1 MRFIPVLIIIVVIA
15 FLPSVLYSRHILKEK
30 HAVTGG
36 IVAAYAIPTM
46 LILLFILLQFATR
59 SGMLDSKVMQ
69 WALWGFILTILPAN
83 IYALFYILNKIV
95 KLFTKKSCRTLHY
108 IGAVMALIVALGL
121 IIGMATRHCIKV
133 REVTIYSKNLPKE
146 FDGIRIAHITD
157 LHLGNLSPRDSYL
170 KKIVAKLN
178 EINPDILA
186 CTGDMMNL
194 TAKEVDGL
202 DGLFTSIEA
211 PLGRYAVMG
220 NHDYGDYSKWE
231 SEEAKHA
238 NLMAAYEAYRRV
250 GFVLLNDSAIQ
261 ITDNRVLS
269 IDTSN
274 YSHVSGEYT
283 ESLAT
288 SYCPPVLGKRAEQ
301 RGLNLATISIIGVEN
316 CGKPPF
322 PCYGDLA
329 EATDGFEPTQF
340 NILLSHDPNH
350 WMEEVVSDKYK
361 YIDLTLSGHT
371 HSAQMGID
379 LDDFKWSPSQWIFD
393 QWDGLYQEDSQY
405 LFVSRG
411 LGYVGIPFRLG
422 MPAEISVIELKVG
435 NY

>member
-59 SGMLDSKVMQ
+59 SGILDVKVMQ

-83 IYALFYILNKIV
+83 IYALFYILDKIV

-157 LHLGNLSPRDSYL
+157 LHFGNLSPRDSYL
-170 KKIVAKLN
+170 KKIVTKLN
-178 EINPDILA
+178 EIAPDMLV

-194 TAKEVDGL
+194 TADEANGL
-202 DGLFTSIEA
+202 DGLFTSVNT

-231 SEEAKHA
+231 SAEAKQA

-250 GFVLLNDSAIQ
+250 GFVLLNDSAVQITNYRLQ
-261 ITDNRVLS
+261 ITDNSTHSTLNSKLS
-269 IDTSN
+269 
-274 YSHVSGEYT
+274 
-283 ESLAT
+283 
-288 SYCPPVLGKRAEQ
+288 
-301 RGLNLATISIIGVEN
+301 TISVIGVEN
-316 CGKPPF
+316 WGKPPF
-322 PCYGDLA
+322 PRYGDLA
-329 EATDGFEPTQF
+329 EATYKFEPAQF

-350 WMEEVVSDKYK
+350 WKSEVVSNQYK

-371 HSAQMGID
+371 HSAQIGID
-379 LDDFKWSPSQWIFD
+379 LDNFKWSPSQWIFD
-393 QWDGLYQEDSQY
+393 QWDGLYQEGSQY
-405 LFVSRG
+405 LFISRG

-422 MPAEISVIELKVG
+422 MPAEISVITLRCEE
-435 NY
+435 